1 MNMKNVLFI
10 IGGLHGGGAEKALV
24 ELLAN
29 FDYERYHVTLCV
41 VYYSGIYMSQIPE
54 PVEVIYLYGEKRG
67 YLRDSL
73 KRKSFRYFLKKSKKR
88 FFFGWLLSSA
98 DWSNCRSSSFCSRV
112 RRVGVSTTTVS
123 K

>member
-54 PVEVIYLYGEKRG
+54 PVSAR
-67 YLRDSL
+67 
-73 KRKSFRYFLKKSKKR
+73 FLKKEIFPLFFEER
-88 FFFGWLLSSA
+88 FNYASSLE
-98 DWSNCRSSSFCSRV
+98 NFV
-112 RRVGVSTTTVS
+112 
-123 K
+123 